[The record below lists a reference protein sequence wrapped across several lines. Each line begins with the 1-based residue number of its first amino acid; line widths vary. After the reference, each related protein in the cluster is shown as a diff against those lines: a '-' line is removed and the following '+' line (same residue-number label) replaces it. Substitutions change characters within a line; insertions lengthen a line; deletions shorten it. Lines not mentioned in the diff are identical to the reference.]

1 MCCITDH
8 LPETTEHYNKS
19 QKCNDVG
26 CRSSKLKS
34 TRILKIRR
42 VEAATIGTFI
52 CLTLDTILR
61 INPSLGNKNGSKSK
75 SKGESESNSKRV
87 RAEGRSDPHMR
98 VVGTRAGTL
107 RAASSLEQQVFMTR
121 ASLNTHSLNSL
132 PQFPVFI
139 GMYENSLYCIESI
152 TSPNFPY
159 LLMNLH
165 LTISTAIH
173 AVDDNQAA

>member
-1 MCCITDH
+1 MM
-8 LPETTEHYNKS
+8 LVAEAQSWRAQNFWKPGVSK
-19 QKCNDVG
+19 QQ
-26 CRSSKLKS
+26 RSKLLSAWLWILSWKLTS
-34 TRILKIRR
+34 RLATRTG
-42 VEAATIGTFI
+42 AGA
-52 CLTLDTILR
+52 
-61 INPSLGNKNGSKSK
+61 
-75 SKGESESNSKRV
+75 
-87 RAEGRSDPHMR
+87 RARAKAKVR

-107 RAASSLEQQVFMTR
+107 RAASSLGQQVFMRR

-132 PQFPVFI
+132 LQFPVFI